1 MDIFHF
7 DFNFQENSQGLDKDL
22 QLLEENWLGESL
34 VGYLV
39 ESQTK
44 DWLISLVF
52 VSRETPLKFII
63 RKLEKTP
70 SHVKVEQYRV
80 LSSKTSKLLKPFYE
94 ASIN

>member
-7 DFNFQENSQGLDKDL
+7 DYNFEENSQGGDNEL
-22 QLLEENWLGESL
+22 QLLEEKWLGNSL

-39 ESQTK
+39 ESQRQ

-70 SHVKVEQYRV
+70 SQVKMEQYRV
-80 LSSKTSKLLKPFYE
+80 LSSKTSRLLKSFYE
-94 ASIN
+94 ASMN

>member
-94 ASIN
+94 ASMN